1 MSNEISLPSIFQHEE
16 FGQVRVVMIDG
27 VPWFVG
33 KDIAVALGYHNPAEA
48 LQDHVPDKCK
58 RVLTA
63 KQMASNQ
70 DASEMQGIFADEKMG
85 GVQRLTFVTEAGLY
99 RLVLRSKLPKA
110 EEFSDWVCEEVLPS
124 IRRTGSYMLPS
135 VAENLEQSRLEVER
149 LRLATEQAHL
159 ELDRDRLNLDRDRL
173 DFE

>member
-1 MSNEISLPSIFQHEE
+1 M
-16 FGQVRVVMIDG
+16 R
-27 VPWFVG
+27 
-33 KDIAVALGYHNPAEA
+33 
-48 LQDHVPDKCK
+48 
-58 RVLTA
+58 
-63 KQMASNQ
+63 
-70 DASEMQGIFADEKMG
+70 GIFADEKMG
-85 GVQRLTFVTEAGLY
+85 GVQRLTFVNEAGLY

-110 EEFSDWVCEEVLPS
+110 EEFSDWICEEVLPS
-124 IRRTGSYMLPS
+124 IRRTGSYTLLS